1 MMKKF
6 FLFVVVWALCAGCRP
21 NVLKGDAL
29 KSKLMETMSDYMNK
43 NPSDTAHKF
52 IVKDVVFFP
61 RKDKNFYDCTFTV
74 EMQSKDKDTTGVM
87 TAEITNDF
95 KKVFRIQ

>member
-1 MMKKF
+1 MKKLLMF
-6 FLFVVVWALCAGCRP
+6 MAILSLAAGCRP

-43 NPSDTAHKF
+43 KSSDTAPAF
-52 IVKDVVFFP
+52 IVKDVVFYP
-61 RKDKNFYDCTFTV
+61 RKDRNFYDCTFTV
-74 EMQSKDKDTTGVM
+74 EMRSKTKDTTGIM

>member
-1 MMKKF
+1 MKKL
-6 FLFVVVWALCAGCRP
+6 FLFLVIITLAVGCRP

-43 NPSDTAHKF
+43 NKSDTAPKF
-52 IVKDVVFFP
+52 IVKSVEFFP
-61 RKDKNFYDCTFTV
+61 RQNKNFYDCTFTV
-74 EMQSKDKDTTGVM
+74 EMRSKDKDTTGVM

-95 KKVFRIQ
+95 KKIFRIQ